1 MEIIDFAM
9 KMELDGKKFYEAHA
23 AQAKNPEL
31 TKVLLTLAE
40 EEERHYKYFKRLKEG
55 ISDLSAADRSA
66 HNDSLNAVRTLFTEL
81 SEGTGKKEFA
91 DNVLTVWAE
100 ALRIEEKTEK
110 YYREKAAIET
120 DPARK
125 QLLNSIA
132 DEERSHVYMIDG
144 VLTYLKHPQAFSD
157 SAQFRNFQSWEGH

>member
-1 MEIIDFAM
+1 MEIIEYAM

-23 AQAKNPEL
+23 AQAKNAEL
-31 TKVLLTLAE
+31 KKVLLTLAE
-40 EEERHYKYFKRLKEG
+40 EEARHYRYFKSLKEG
-55 ISDLSAADRSA
+55 TTDLSTDHSA
-66 HNDSLNAVRTLFTEL
+66 HNNTLNTVKTLFTEL

-91 DNVLTVWAE
+91 ENVLSVWSE
-100 ALRIEEKTEK
+100 ARQIEEETEK

-120 DPARK
+120 DPVRK

-144 VLTYLKHPQAFSD
+144 VLTYLKHPQAFAD